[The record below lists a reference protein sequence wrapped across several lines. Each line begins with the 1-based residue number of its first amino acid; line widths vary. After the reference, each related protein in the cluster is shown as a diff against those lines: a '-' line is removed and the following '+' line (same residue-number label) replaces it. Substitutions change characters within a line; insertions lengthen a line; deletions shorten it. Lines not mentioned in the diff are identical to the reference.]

1 MAKAETVRRGQLGKL
16 SLALVRSEGRFYGM
30 ADGKQILNGEDA
42 DEVWR
47 RLYDEA
53 GRGDPRY
60 VGYDGARTR
69 FLHWFEGGFQ
79 SERYLTQ
86 ERDYKVAAKTKL
98 DKAAP
103 VEQAATDSGFGE
115 AVLSAFRATNLLY
128 PVEKARVQATLRG
141 PDADAFVRAAARFA
155 LGETKIGLAQ
165 MQAALKPQD
174 NAKWTVVSY
183 LAFLWRPES
192 HMFLKPEVTKDF
204 AARVGHRFAQD
215 YQSSLRLEVYESLL
229 DLADKASSELS
240 SLKPRDRIDVQSFIW
255 VIGDYRDERDAS
267 AP

>member
-1 MAKAETVRRGQLGKL
+1 MAKAETIRRGQLGKTEL
-16 SLALVRSEGRFYGM
+16 RLVKSEGRFHGM
-30 ADGKQILNGEDA
+30 ADGKTILDGEDA
-42 DEVWR
+42 DDVWR
-47 RLYDEA
+47 RLHDEA

-60 VGYDGARTR
+60 FGYDGACAR
-69 FLHWFEGGFQ
+69 FLHWFPDGFH
-79 SERYLTQ
+79 SDGFVATERN
-86 ERDYKVAAKTKL
+86 YKVAAKTKL
-98 DKAAP
+98 DLAAP
-103 VEQAATDSGFGE
+103 VEEAATGSGFGK

-174 NAKWTVVSY
+174 NAKWTVVTY

-204 AARVGHRFAQD
+204 AARVGHRFAHD
-215 YQSSLRLEVYESLL
+215 YQSSLKPEVYESLL
-229 DLADKASSELS
+229 DLAAKTTVELS
-240 SLKPRDRIDVQSFIW
+240 SLAPRDRIDVQSFIW
-255 VIGDYRDERDAS
+255 VIGDYTEGREKP